1 MSKADLSK
9 SPEQVSKMFDDVAH
23 AYDKTNDLLSFGQAK
38 RWRKKLTEKVDPQSG
53 EKILDI
59 AAGTGTSSM
68 ALKLPGVEV
77 IAADFSK
84 GMLAEG
90 KKRYPELEF
99 VFADA
104 MKLPFKNN
112 EFDVVTMSFG
122 LRNVQDRDKALGEF
136 LRVLKPGG
144 RLVICEFSHVPG
156 LLGVF
161 YRAYLTLI
169 LPHVSRLASKTPA
182 AYSYLSES
190 IVAWPKQAELAKDI
204 TKAGFSKTQWK
215 NLSFGVVAIHSAIR
229 EK

>member
-1 MSKADLSK
+1 
-9 SPEQVSKMFDDVAH
+9 MFDDVAH

-38 RWRKKLTEKVDPQSG
+38 LWRKKVLEKVDPQSG

-77 IAADFSK
+77 VAADFSK

-104 MKLPFKNN
+104 MKLPFKNS

-169 LPHVSRLASKTPA
+169 LPLVSRLASKTPD

-204 TKAGFSKTQWK
+204 AKAGFSKTQWK

>member
-1 MSKADLSK
+1 
-9 SPEQVSKMFDDVAH
+9 MFDDVAH

-38 RWRKKLTEKVDPQSG
+38 RWRKKVLEKVDPQSG

-77 IAADFSK
+77 VAADFSK

-90 KKRYPELEF
+90 KKRYPELKF

-144 RLVICEFSHVPG
+144 RLVICEFSHVSG
-156 LLGVF
+156 LLGLF
-161 YRAYLTLI
+161 YRSYLTLI
-169 LPHVSRLASKTPA
+169 LPQVSRLASKTPA

-204 TKAGFSKTQWK
+204 AKAGFSKTQWK

>member
-1 MSKADLSK
+1 VSKADLSK

-38 RWRKKLTEKVDPQSG
+38 LWRKKVLEKVAPQSG

-77 IAADFSK
+77 VAADFSK

-169 LPHVSRLASKTPA
+169 LPLVSRLASKTPA

-204 TKAGFSKTQWK
+204 AKAGFSKTQWK